1 MCGLVTVAL
10 AQPAPARHRVAV
22 LIFNGAEIIDYAG
35 PYEVFG
41 AESDQFEIYTVASTA
56 KPVVTGAGM
65 TVLAQYSYL
74 TAPPADVVIIPGGM
88 VEEVEHDRATLD
100 WIKAQAAHARFTMS
114 VCNGAFIL
122 ANTGLLDGLTA
133 TTTRQNIP
141 ILQAQHPQ
149 IKVVRDQRF
158 VDNGKIITTGG
169 LSAGLDGALHV
180 VGRML
185 GEGEAQDDALYLEYD
200 ASHQHN
206 YLPGTFAINV
216 LPDIG
221 PKLAKLGDWSTL
233 RTQGDAKHWELSE
246 QAHSQLGLA
255 ALEKQVQAIF
265 RDTGHRTATS
275 APATDSAKS
284 GLSYWSFKDANGA
297 AWRASVDV
305 RPSGTHAG
313 QFVLSVAVTRAG

>member
-1 MCGLVTVAL
+1 MTPAIRLCPYLIAPLILCGLVTVAL
-10 AQPAPARHRVAV
+10 AQPAPARHKVAV

-88 VEEVEHDRATLD
+88 IEEVEHDRATLD

-149 IKVVRDQRF
+149 IKVVRDQR
-158 VDNGKIITTGG
+158 
-169 LSAGLDGALHV
+169 
-180 VGRML
+180 
-185 GEGEAQDDALYLEYD
+185 LEYD
-200 ASHQHN
+200 ASHQHD

-216 LPDIG
+216 LPDVG

-265 RDTGHRTATS
+265 RDTGHWTATS

-313 QFVLSVAVTRAG
+313 QFVLAVAVTRAG